1 MRIWTPAPIYAHTPQ
16 LSTCALGLHAD
27 PFDRRRRR
35 AQLRVELAAR
45 GAALPEPAKKKKCG
59 ALRARIRI
67 RDRGCAKIAAR
78 SVHKPNNRAFGKNVD
93 GLGRDF
99 HDVRLRAA
107 AAAARGDVAAA
118 VAVVGKVHVP
128 LEDFAA
134 IAFRVHARVRV
145 ELLVRNARLFR
156 VVDLSR

>member
-59 ALRARIRI
+59 ALRARMRV
-67 RDRGCAKIAAR
+67 RACVQIAAR

-145 ELLVRNARLFR
+145 ELLVRNARLRR